1 MLNIKLLGMT
11 NLTVN
16 LITLQMDQFS
26 LIAQFYDCFV
36 RDKSLILE
44 SVVLFGKQFWLIL
57 HCVAFGEQIW

>member
-16 LITLQMDQFS
+16 LITLPMGQFS
-26 LIAQFYDCFV
+26 LTAQFYDCFV
-36 RDKSLILE
+36 YDKNLILE